1 MDPLTHNSTSFW
13 MKLDH
18 CIQTQGR
25 KRADVLYSLDW
36 LLEVRIILI
45 SEFQKFYEGNLR
57 WVHLQSE
64 VQRTAK
70 SDNKGQLWGEKSDDL
85 LNWEAHIWIIPR
97 GTKNLIPFEVQFKHW
112 QAGQLWT
119 HNTQDFGFHCSKSS
133 QAILGIKLSCSSW
146 SLHFPKSM

>member
-119 HNTQDFGFHCSKSS
+119 HNAKDFGFHWSNNS

>member
-1 MDPLTHNSTSFW
+1 MEDYQTANDSVKNLAHTCTLFYQAPGIPHSDLNLPDIKHSQLSEQSNVDDKMDPLTHNSTSFW

-70 SDNKGQLWGEKSDDL
+70 SDNKRQL
-85 LNWEAHIWIIPR
+85 
-97 GTKNLIPFEVQFKHW
+97 
-112 QAGQLWT
+112 
-119 HNTQDFGFHCSKSS
+119 
-133 QAILGIKLSCSSW
+133 
-146 SLHFPKSM
+146 